1 MYKMTNF
8 TPSNTSIMPN
18 KIPLTN
24 LERLLRRVKS
34 PLTRLQREIYRALIV
49 PKWPKWQ
56 SLQPQKIYEKQSQVK
71 HFFKFKLKTTISFD

>member
-1 MYKMTNF
+1 
-8 TPSNTSIMPN
+8 MPN

-49 PKWPKWQ
+49 PNWPKWQ
-56 SLQPQKIYEKQSQVK
+56 SLQPK
-71 HFFKFKLKTTISFD
+71 KFTKNNHR

>member
-1 MYKMTNF
+1 
-8 TPSNTSIMPN
+8 MPN
-18 KIPLTN
+18 KIPLIN

-56 SLQPQKIYEKQSQVK
+56 SLQPQK
-71 HFFKFKLKTTISFD
+71 FLKK